1 MSLGLTLTAPPDL
14 SVGRVRLVQGAKQVG
29 DWVASPTE
37 MQHRFESL
45 DTGLYQAVAEP
56 LGQPSRSFIF
66 VLSERDSQ
74 VEMPTLHAMSSPDFA
89 LANFQAVVGPLVQS
103 AVGTAVGSVVERV
116 ASGLRQVVNPAVE
129 ALLEVVLHRPDG
141 ALGKDSF
148 AVVLTCA
155 VGGARDISLRLPLF
169 SGGVRIACAASA
181 LGTADLS
188 YRVIPVDRNRR
199 AITQALFAGSS
210 MEAAPVIKT
219 LSNGSEAVLGVDDW
233 QDDPWTAVAVA
244 LLHLRFPNLAPDEL
258 SVDPALLSERFPWLA
273 DVHVLEAFKRLRQA
287 ARLEPSGPERKAAL
301 VGVLQCLVRGRDAG
315 PPYFAYSEQLAS
327 EMLAALA
334 SDGTLAEGIGSQLTR
349 QRRRPGAPRNA
360 GAVYAWLGTD
370 APSKTGAI
378 DPRSATVIV
387 SARVHQD
394 RITLDTK
401 DPLSVSA
408 SLAHIAAP
416 LVAAMAAPFRT
427 ARATTEPI
435 RDKVLW
441 GEALQGLRDLAAV
454 GATALRG
461 AVSKRGDVPARPD
474 EGDMLSGP
482 PALGRSVTDA
492 DDPHKGRFGGEAS
505 RSGFTLSARFAG
517 GEEANPVEITL
528 AVLCEKDLESY
539 DDVVEFFLH
548 PTFRPSRLRVAF
560 RGQRAVVQ
568 IVSRGGFTVGTWLP
582 KRHVELELDLA
593 RLPDAPRIVREL

>member
-1 MSLGLTLTAPPDL
+1 
-14 SVGRVRLVQGAKQVG
+14 
-29 DWVASPTE
+29 
-37 MQHRFESL
+37 
-45 DTGLYQAVAEP
+45 
-56 LGQPSRSFIF
+56 
-66 VLSERDSQ
+66 
-74 VEMPTLHAMSSPDFA
+74 
-89 LANFQAVVGPLVQS
+89 
-103 AVGTAVGSVVERV
+103 
-116 ASGLRQVVNPAVE
+116 
-129 ALLEVVLHRPDG
+129 
-141 ALGKDSF
+141 
-148 AVVLTCA
+148 
-155 VGGARDISLRLPLF
+155 
-169 SGGVRIACAASA
+169 
-181 LGTADLS
+181 
-188 YRVIPVDRNRR
+188 
-199 AITQALFAGSS
+199 
-210 MEAAPVIKT
+210 
-219 LSNGSEAVLGVDDW
+219 
-233 QDDPWTAVAVA
+233 
-244 LLHLRFPNLAPDEL
+244 
-258 SVDPALLSERFPWLA
+258 
-273 DVHVLEAFKRLRQA
+273 
-287 ARLEPSGPERKAAL
+287 
-301 VGVLQCLVRGRDAG
+301 
-315 PPYFAYSEQLAS
+315 
-327 EMLAALA
+327 
-334 SDGTLAEGIGSQLTR
+334 
-349 QRRRPGAPRNA
+349 
-360 GAVYAWLGTD
+360 
-370 APSKTGAI
+370 
-378 DPRSATVIV
+378 VIV

-427 ARATTEPI
+427 VRATTEPI

-441 GEALQGLRDLAAV
+441 GEALQGLREVAAV
-454 GATALRG
+454 GAAALRG

-568 IVSRGGFTVGTWLP
+568 IVSRGGFTVGAWSP
-582 KRHVELELDLA
+582 KRQVELELDFA